1 MDADAV
7 QVLTERLGLSA
18 ILATILA
25 ARGLDHP
32 DRAAAFLDPRLNAV
46 SDPFLI
52 PDMDRAVCRLAT
64 ALRQKESMAVFGDYD
79 VDGVV
84 STALLTQTLRQ
95 LGGCVN
101 PFLPNRVQEGYG
113 FTPAALARC
122 LAQIRPSLIVT
133 VDCGTGATNS
143 VALARQAGCDVIVT
157 DHHAPAPPI
166 ADASADINPKRSGR
180 EAIHA
185 LAGVGVAFKVCHAL
199 VKHGR
204 QHGFPQSSNMDL
216 RDWLDFVALGSVA
229 DMVPLTGENRTWV
242 RYGLNQLNRTRHI
255 GLRALMDTAKLT
267 PPLSPSDIG
276 FGLGPRLNAA
286 GRLGSADDAL
296 ALMMTEDAADADRL
310 ARLLDKANR
319 QRRALETRIGN
330 EASCM
335 LENDFDTARDF
346 GLALAGDD
354 WEPGVIGIVA
364 SRVCRQRFRP
374 TAIAS
379 FRDGDSGRGSCRS
392 IEGVNI
398 LNVLE
403 QCAPFLDAYGGHRL
417 AAGFSIGRAA
427 WPEFKQAFN
436 NACREQLN
444 GQAPTPV
451 LAVDAWI
458 DGLQDVTPTLHWQLQ
473 RLAPFGQDNPTPILG
488 FKTLALDGPP
498 RVLGGRHLKFRV
510 RHGATAMDAIAFGL
524 GDRAIPDS
532 AIELAACLTEN
543 TYRGR
548 TTLQLVVK
556 DFRPADTN

>member
-1 MDADAV
+1 MLA
-7 QVLTERLGLSA
+7 ERFGLPT
-18 ILATILA
+18 LVATILA

-95 LGGCVN
+95 LGGRVN
-101 PFLPNRVQEGYG
+101 PFLPNRMQEGYG
-113 FTPAALARC
+113 FTPAALTRC
-122 LAQIRPSLIVT
+122 LAQVRPSLIVT
-133 VDCGTGATNS
+133 ADCGTGATET

-166 ADASADINPKRSGR
+166 ADASADINPKRSAR
-180 EAIHA
+180 EDIHA

-199 VKHGR
+199 VKHGLR
-204 QHGFPQSSNMDL
+204 HGFPQSSNMDL

-255 GLRALMDTAKLT
+255 GLRALIDTAKLT

-276 FGLGPRLNAA
+276 FGLGPRLNAV
-286 GRLGSADDAL
+286 GRLGSADVAL
-296 ALMMTEDAADADRL
+296 ALLMTEDAAEADRL
-310 ARLLDKANR
+310 ASLLDKANR
-319 QRRALETRIGN
+319 QRRTIETRIQQ
-330 EASCM
+330 ETLAM
-335 LENDFDTARDF
+335 LENSFDAANDF

-379 FRDGDSGRGSCRS
+379 FRDGDNGRGSCRS
-392 IEGVNI
+392 IEGVNV
-398 LNVLE
+398 LNILE
-403 QCAPFLDAYGGHRL
+403 QCAPFLDAYGGHCL

-427 WPEFKQAFN
+427 WPEFKHAFN

-444 GQAPTPV
+444 GQVPTPA
-451 LAVDAWI
+451 LSVDAWI
-458 DGLQDVTPTLHWQLQ
+458 DDLQDVTPTLHRQLQ
-473 RLAPFGQDNPTPILG
+473 RLAPFGQGNPAPILG
-488 FKTLALDGPP
+488 FKALTLDGPP

-510 RHGATAMDAIAFGL
+510 RHDGTAMNAIAFGM
-524 GDRAIPDS
+524 GDRAIPES
-532 AIELAACLTEN
+532 PVELAADLVEN
-543 TYRGR
+543 TYRGE

-556 DFRPADTN
+556 DFRPAG